1 MYGASQRRSDPDVQG
16 LRRAGGIWLRGLRES
31 RGLSQRE
38 LARLVGAEYYTFIS
52 QLETGRGRVPPDRY
66 RLWASA
72 LKVDP
77 KIFVKRL
84 LSYYDPITYD
94 ILFDDQGVVAA
105 AGDDCS
111 LAEPLSVEEVPQ
123 SG

>member
-1 MYGASQRRSDPDVQG
+1 MYGASQRRSDPDVQE
-16 LRRAGGIWLRGLRES
+16 LRRAGGLWLRGLREK

-72 LKVDP
+72 LEVDP
-77 KIFVKRL
+77 KLFVKQL
-84 LSYYDPITYD
+84 LSYYDPITYS
-94 ILFDDQGVVAA
+94 ILFGDQEVAA
-105 AGDDCS
+105 LVGDGGF
-111 LAEPLSVEEVPQ
+111 V
-123 SG
+123 G

>member
-1 MYGASQRRSDPDVQG
+1 MFLRVNLMYGASQRRSDPDVQG
-16 LRRAGGIWLRGLRES
+16 LRRAGGIWLRGLRQR

-38 LARLVGAEYYTFIS
+38 LARLVGAECYTFIS

-72 LKVDP
+72 LEVDP
-77 KIFVKRL
+77 KLFVKRL

-94 ILFDDQGVVAA
+94 VLFDHRGSVA
-105 AGDDCS
+105 C
-111 LAEPLSVEEVPQ
+111 
-123 SG
+123 